1 MLRLKATPVLPVPV
15 LVQNFIIH
23 LSLKEMIWLAFNNV
37 AEQVFCSCHFRL
49 HFINLVQVG
58 NTKFCTS
65 PIIQRQ
71 ELTLPVTSQTAGG
84 TGKGKGKRRK
94 EEGKGKRKGRGKGG
108 GGKGEKEKQGER
120 GRERE
125 KEKER
130 IYVYVHLELGQI
142 YLDF

>member
-1 MLRLKATPVLPVPV
+1 MLRLKTTPVLPVPV
-15 LVQNFIIH
+15 LVQNFILH

-37 AEQVFCSCHFRL
+37 AEQVFCSCHVRL

-65 PIIQRQ
+65 PIMQRQ

-84 TGKGKGKRRK
+84 TGKGKGKR
-94 EEGKGKRKGRGKGG
+94 KGRGKGG
-108 GGKGEKEKQGER
+108 GGRGEKEKEGER

-142 YLDF
+142 NLDF